1 MFKAVEKHK
10 FVHYV
15 MLNLFQHLIAKEFI
29 SKIIPLTLALS
40 HQGRGK
46 SPS

>member
-15 MLNLFQHLIAKEFI
+15 MLNSFQHLITKEFI
-29 SKIIPLTLALS
+29 SKTTHPLTLALS
-40 HQGRGK
+40 HQGRGD
-46 SPS
+46 